1 MFQCDACTHFFIP
14 VISKFTRA
22 FIRADVVCIIVLI
35 ARDTI
40 WPESSVV
47 IHDIIDFRCWATGT
61 TILCV
66 EWIEIQAWLWAYIEI
81 NVEYENTRTDSVV
94 KLPLV
99 VLICVGVEVI
109 ATIVNSSIRIVDN
122 PDSSLSLSFKLQA
135 ISKYH

>member
-1 MFQCDACTHFFIP
+1 MFQCDACTYFFIP
-14 VISKFTRA
+14 VISKVTRA
-22 FIRADVVCIIVLI
+22 FIRADVICIIVLI
-35 ARDTI
+35 ARNAI
-40 WPESSVV
+40 RPKSSVM

-66 EWIEIQAWLWAYIEI
+66 ERIEIHSWLWAYIEI

-99 VLICVGVEVI
+99 VLICVGIEVI
-109 ATIVNSSIRIVDN
+109 ATIVNRSIRVVDN
-122 PDSSLSLSFKLQA
+122 PDSSLSFKFQA